1 MTAPDDLLD
10 AYAAS
15 SPAGRAPAVSEVER
29 AQLVETFLAA
39 GPHAPT
45 LSGAWDTHHLVAHL
59 VLRESN
65 PVGAVKAAV
74 PGLADGAVDSLVA
87 RSPFDYLV
95 EQFAAGPPV
104 LSFFRLP
111 GNDRRLNGLEHFIH
125 HEDVRRA
132 QDGWARRELPLWAQ
146 DQLWKPLRFFAKAIT
161 RHAPVPLVL
170 ARSDVA
176 EDSVARKGDRPVVVR
191 GLPSELALYVYG
203 RSKVAEYELEG
214 DPEAIE
220 RLRKN
225 RFRF

>member
-1 MTAPDDLLD
+1 MSAPDDLLN

-15 SPAGRAPAVSEVER
+15 SSSGRAAAVSAVER

-45 LSGAWDTHHLVAHL
+45 LSGAWDTHHLAAHL

-74 PGLADGAVDSLVA
+74 PGLADGAVDTLVA
-87 RSPFDYLV
+87 RSPYEYLV
-95 EQFAAGPPV
+95 EQFAAGPPA

-132 QDGWARRELPLWAQ
+132 QDGWARRELPTWAE
-146 DQLWKPLRFFAKAIT
+146 DQLWTPLRFFAKGIM
-161 RHAPVPLVL
+161 RHAPVPLML
-170 ARSDVA
+170 ARSDS
-176 EDSVARKGDRPVVVR
+176 DGGSVVRKGDRPVVVR
-191 GLPSELALYVYG
+191 GLPSELSLYVYG
-203 RSKVAEYELEG
+203 RSKVADVELDG
-214 DPEAIE
+214 DPEAVE
-220 RLRKN
+220 RLRKK